1 MPNATLELLLARN
14 RTHAARVSHHDAE
27 YFSRHEAGQAPRCL
41 WIGCADS
48 RVPVDTLVQ
57 ASPGELFVM
66 RNVANQVLAED
77 DSIMSG
83 IEYALNTLRV
93 DTVIICGHTHCG
105 GVDFAGLM
113 AVVPGEEKKDTPLTR
128 QMFPL
133 SQALRQQIKQ
143 HPEWRQLSKDHLKR
157 FFVEANVRQQI
168 VHLQQTSLFQS
179 AKRQRLLEIF
189 GCIYD
194 LKTGILDVLSDEN
207 GEVTL

>member
-1 MPNATLELLLARN
+1 MPNSTLELLLARN
-14 RTHAARVSHHDAE
+14 RTHAARVSYNDTE
-27 YFSRHEAGQAPRCL
+27 YFSRHESGQSPRCL

-48 RVPVDTLVQ
+48 RVPVDTVVQ
-57 ASPGELFVM
+57 TSPGELFVL
-66 RNVANQVLAED
+66 RNVANQVLAHD

-113 AVVPGEEKKDTPLTR
+113 AIMPGRGSADTPLNR
-128 QMFPL
+128 QMYPL
-133 SQALRQQIKQ
+133 SQTLRQQIKQ
-143 HPEWRQLSKDHLKR
+143 HPDLKRLSKDHLKR

-168 VHLQQTSLFQS
+168 AQLKQTALFKS
-179 AKRQRLLEIF
+179 AVRERPLETF

-194 LKTGILDVLSDEN
+194 LKTGILDVLANEN
-207 GEVTL
+207 SEVVR

>member
-14 RTHAARVSHHDAE
+14 RIHAARVSRHDAE

-113 AVVPGEEKKDTPLTR
+113 AVVPGEEKKISHSPDR
-128 QMFPL
+128 CSL
-133 SQALRQQIKQ
+133 SARPCASRSNSIRSGGSYPK
-143 HPEWRQLSKDHLKR
+143 
-157 FFVEANVRQQI
+157 I
-168 VHLQQTSLFQS
+168 TSNDFL
-179 AKRQRLLEIF
+179 
-189 GCIYD
+189 
-194 LKTGILDVLSDEN
+194 
-207 GEVTL
+207 